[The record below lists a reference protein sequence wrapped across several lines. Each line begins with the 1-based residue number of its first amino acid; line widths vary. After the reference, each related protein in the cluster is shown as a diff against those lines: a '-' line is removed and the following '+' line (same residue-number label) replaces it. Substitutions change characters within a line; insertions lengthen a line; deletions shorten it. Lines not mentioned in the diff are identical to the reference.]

1 MLGRW
6 ENSELRRWEG
16 SKLQRCERWEDS
28 EVVGL
33 ERLQSQRGWRA
44 VPWQVGKGA
53 GGRVIE
59 EVARWEWCEGSE
71 VAMGDSWCY

>member
-1 MLGRW
+1 MGSLLGRW

-44 VPWQVGKGA
+44 VLWQVGKGA
-53 GGRVIE
+53 GG
-59 EVARWEWCEGSE
+59 EG
-71 VAMGDSWCY
+71 Y

>member
-1 MLGRW
+1 MRRW
-6 ENSELRRWEG
+6 ERWEG
-16 SKLQRCERWEDS
+16 SKLQRCERWENS
-28 EVVGL
+28 EAVGM

-44 VPWQVGKGA
+44 VLWQVGKGA

-59 EVARWEWCEGSE
+59 EVVKWEWCEGSE